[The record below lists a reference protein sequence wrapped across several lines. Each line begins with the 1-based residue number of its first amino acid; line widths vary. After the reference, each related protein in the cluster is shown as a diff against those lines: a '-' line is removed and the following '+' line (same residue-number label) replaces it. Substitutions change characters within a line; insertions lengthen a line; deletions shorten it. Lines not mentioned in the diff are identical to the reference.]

1 MAIRKIY
8 MLPKYEKLLRK
19 KSAPVKKV
27 NRMVKGLV
35 QDLLDTLETQE
46 GLGLAAPQIGILSR
60 VAIVAV
66 GTEDSDEDEDGERE
80 TRLIPLIN
88 PEVVEQG
95 KPERGYDG
103 CLSIPGLQGYTTR
116 PAHLR
121 VRSLDL
127 QGNKVEYV
135 FEGMD
140 ARVAAHE
147 IDHLDGILYFDR
159 IATLDDLYYLVEGEE
174 EDSIEFLPYLEVHPE
189 LHLTPDKR
197 EGLPTRGVKTIAD
210 LA

>member
-27 NRMVKGLV
+27 NRMVRGLV

-60 VAIVAV
+60 VAIVTV
-66 GTEDSDEDEDGERE
+66 GNDTGEEDGEEKEIRQ
-80 TRLIPLIN
+80 LPLIN
-88 PEVVEQG
+88 PEIIEQG

-103 CLSIPGLQGYTTR
+103 CLSIPGLQGYTNR
-116 PAHLR
+116 PGRLR

-127 QGNKVEYV
+127 DGNKVEYV

-159 IATLDDLYYLVEGEE
+159 LATLDDLFYLVEGEE
-174 EDSIEFLPYLEVHPE
+174 EGSIEFVPYLDIHPE

-210 LA
+210 PA